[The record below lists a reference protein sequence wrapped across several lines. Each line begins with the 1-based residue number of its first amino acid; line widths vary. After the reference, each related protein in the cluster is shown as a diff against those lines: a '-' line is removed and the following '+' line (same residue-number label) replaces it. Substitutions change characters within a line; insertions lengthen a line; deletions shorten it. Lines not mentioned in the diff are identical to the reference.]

1 LHGSV
6 DPLVEA
12 EFPGLTLTYEVVDVA
27 RRNSPREVKDSL
39 DRLAPRINGAT
50 AVTLR
55 TSPIVLAY
63 RTFYRQIG
71 LDPDL
76 TPPPAEQAVL
86 DRIYHGGFKPQHA
99 ILDAITLAAIE
110 TGVSVWALDLDQLGE
125 PLPLHLGSDDEQELR
140 INRTAPIAVT
150 MVQPTTRRAVLY
162 SLAVPGVSQLSIDE
176 ALWIATGA
184 VRSGGSLPQ
193 EG

>member
-1 LHGSV
+1 MRGSV

-12 EFPGLTLTYEVVDVA
+12 EFPGLTLTYEVVDVV
-27 RRNSPREVKDSL
+27 RRKSPREVRDSL

-86 DRIYHGGFKPQHA
+86 DRIYHGGFRPQDS

-110 TGVSVWALDLDQLGE
+110 TGVSVWALDLHQLAE
-125 PLPLHLGSDDEQELR
+125 PLPLHLGSAEGNALR
-140 INRTAPIAVT
+140 INTSAPIAVT
-150 MVQPTTRRAVLY
+150 MVQPTTQRAVFY
-162 SLAVPGVSQLSIDE
+162 SLAVPGVPQLSVDE

-184 VRSGGSLPQ
+184 VRSGGKVA
-193 EG
+193 

>member
-1 LHGSV
+1 V
-6 DPLVEA
+6 
-12 EFPGLTLTYEVVDVA
+12 LTYEVVDVA
-27 RRNSPREVKDSL
+27 RRKSAREVKNSL
-39 DRLAPRINGAT
+39 DHLARRVNGAT

-86 DRIYHGGFKPQHA
+86 ERLYHGGFRPQDA

-125 PLPLHLGSDDEQELR
+125 PLPLHLGSADEHELR

-150 MVQPTTRRAVLY
+150 MVQPSTQRAVFY
-162 SLAVPGVSQLSIDE
+162 SLVVPGVPQLSVDE

-184 VRSGGSLPQ
+184 IRSGGSLPQ